1 MAQLELDP
9 LFVKALRLLHSKA
22 KDSAEQLRQLIEDTL
37 AQRQVLGGSG
47 GKDTKS
53 LLSTIK
59 LESDLK
65 SHSLSRR
72 PSPKHEVT
80 GGNGNSTIVARPS
93 PEECR
98 KKEPSPLERKPLSAP
113 STPSKSTAISPL
125 LEVRASTFLEPQFNE
140 LRIFIETFQSC
151 RY

>member
-59 LESDLK
+59 L
-65 SHSLSRR
+65 
-72 PSPKHEVT
+72 
-80 GGNGNSTIVARPS
+80 
-93 PEECR
+93 
-98 KKEPSPLERKPLSAP
+98 
-113 STPSKSTAISPL
+113 
-125 LEVRASTFLEPQFNE
+125 VRAFSAVSQAGYKPPDLSQVAPTLLSFHVNLAEAN
-140 LRIFIETFQSC
+140 C
-151 RY
+151 